1 LEPTEAL
8 ILKLEG
14 FEGPLDLLMELARAQ
29 KVDLAKISILKLVE
43 QFLAVIEGARR
54 VRLELAADWLVMA
67 AWLTWLKSRLL
78 VPQLGEP
85 EDGEVAA
92 DILQARLLDLQAMRA
107 AAGWMGA
114 RPQLGWD
121 VFERGIPEEL
131 TELDRSRL
139 KLEMTGLL
147 SAYLAARRRAGGKQQ
162 YRPKPMVY
170 FSVQDALQ
178 RVGRLLG
185 SLPDWASLEQFLPEG
200 LGDGIPRRAAI
211 SSTLIAGLEMAKH
224 GKLDLRQD
232 ERFGPILMRQREEGE
247 GFDG

>member
-1 LEPTEAL
+1 
-8 ILKLEG
+8 
-14 FEGPLDLLMELARAQ
+14 
-29 KVDLAKISILKLVE
+29 
-43 QFLAVIEGARR
+43 
-54 VRLELAADWLVMA
+54 
-67 AWLTWLKSRLL
+67 TWLKSRLL

-85 EDGEVAA
+85 EDAEIAA
-92 DILQARLLDLQAMRA
+92 DILQARLMDLQAMREA
-107 AAGWMGA
+107 AKWMGA

-139 KLEMTGLL
+139 KLEMAGLL
-147 SAYLAARRRAGGKQQ
+147 SAYLVARRRAGGKQQ

-200 LGDGIPRRAAI
+200 LEDGTPRRAAI
-211 SSTLIAGLEMAKH
+211 SSTLIAGLEMAKS
-224 GKLDLRQD
+224 GQLDLRQD
-232 ERFGPILMRQREEGE
+232 QRFGPILMRQTKEGDE
-247 GFDG
+247 FDG

>member
-1 LEPTEAL
+1 MESTEAL

-14 FEGPLDLLMELARAQ
+14 FEGPLDLLLELARAQ

-85 EDGEVAA
+85 EDAEVAA

-162 YRPKPMVY
+162 YRPKPMMY